1 LKIFFDSGEVAR
13 TCNDDEMR
21 VGRYGVAMAGAI
33 RRRLGEMTAVSH
45 LAELRWVPAARLR
58 YDSAQGGGYYLVS
71 LGPAG
76 DLLMRPRDDPAPVL
90 DDGRVDENVV
100 RSVVIAAIVT

>member
-1 LKIFFDSGEVAR
+1 
-13 TCNDDEMR
+13 
-21 VGRYGVAMAGAI
+21 
-33 RRRLGEMTAVSH
+33 MTAVSH

-76 DLLMRPRDDPAPVL
+76 DLLMRPRDDPAPP
-90 DDGRVDENVV
+90 
-100 RSVVIAAIVT
+100 SVMLRYGQQRARRRC